1 MDCGLRYN
9 TFSADLV
16 ARKEVAEIF
25 NGNNNNDGSYSY
37 SYSNKNSKQ
46 PPKIPG
52 FLKKL
57 KWIVPVLL
65 IAAVLSMD
73 AFYTLKEDQYAVLT
87 TFGKPTAVSASG
99 LQPKIPLIQKVTKV
113 SKSIQGFPLGYRAG
127 STQNVEEESLM
138 ITYDYNFVNV
148 DFYVEYKVTDP
159 IKFLYNSQD
168 PVGILKMLCQSY
180 IRDTIGLYD
189 VDSVITTGKSEIQ
202 AAIKEKVT
210 SRLEQEDIG
219 IMLTNITIQDAEPP
233 TYEIQQAFT
242 AVETAKQTADTTVNN
257 AKKYANQVKPAAS
270 ADADQIIKS
279 AEAYKQ
285 SKINEATGQAAR
297 FAELYQEY
305 EKYPLITKQR
315 LFYEAMEDILPEMK
329 LYILNEDTNVQTAL
343 PLEKFAEIS
352 VETVEGDK

>member
-1 MDCGLRYN
+1 MP
-9 TFSADLV
+9 
-16 ARKEVAEIF
+16 EIF
-25 NGNNNNDGSYSY
+25 NGKNNDGSYSY
-37 SYSNKNSKQ
+37 SYTNNQQPSK
-46 PPKIPG
+46 PNIPG

-57 KWIVPVLL
+57 RWIIPVLL
-65 IAAVLSMD
+65 VVAVLSMD

-113 SKSIQGFPLGYRAG
+113 SKSIQGFPLGYRVG

-210 SRLEQEDIG
+210 TRLEQEDIG

-297 FAELYQEY
+297 FAELYEEY

-315 LFYEAMEDILPEMK
+315 LFYEAMEDILPDMK

-343 PLEKFAEIS
+343 PLEKFAEI
-352 VETVEGDK
+352 TVDSQEGGK